1 MFPVSKTNKQRT
13 ESVIQDTRGK
23 NVKNVSVENLSCNDI
38 LYDLIKQVNFVSKG
52 ARVPRSA
59 RKSIIILE

>member
-1 MFPVSKTNKQRT
+1 MFPMTRTKKERT

-23 NVKNVSVENLSCNDI
+23 NVENVSVENLSCNDI
-38 LYDLIKQVNFVSKG
+38 LYNLVKQFASKG

-59 RKSIIILE
+59 CEKIFVLK

>member
-1 MFPVSKTNKQRT
+1 MFPVSKTNKKRA
-13 ESVIQDTRGK
+13 ENAIQDTRGK

-38 LYDLIKQVNFVSKG
+38 LYNLIKQFASKD

-59 RKSIIILE
+59 CKKIIVLE